1 MKVIL
6 SEEVDNLGN
15 AGDLVS
21 VKPGY
26 ARNFLFPRGLA
37 VRADERNVRQLEHDQ
52 RVMEARRRRL
62 EEAAKAAA
70 KQVDKVGRVVV
81 VRSAGAEGKLF
92 GSVTSMDV
100 VKALAER
107 EVEVDKR
114 QVKLSEPLKALG
126 DYDVDINLGQ
136 GVKVTVKVSVEP
148 DAASAALIAEAA
160 AKAAKAAASDAS
172 GENAEA

>member
-15 AGDLVS
+15 AGDLVV

-37 VRADERNVRQLEHDQ
+37 VRADERNLRQLEHNK

-62 EEAAKAAA
+62 EEVAQAAA

-81 VRSAGAEGKLF
+81 VRSCGSEGKLF
-92 GSVTSMDV
+92 GSVTTMDIAA
-100 VKALAER
+100 ALTER
-107 EVEVDKR
+107 EVEVDRR
-114 QVKLSEPLKALG
+114 QIKLSEPLKALG
-126 DYDVDINLGQ
+126 DYDVQIKLGQ
-136 GVKVTVKVSVEP
+136 GVAVTLKVSVEP
-148 DAASAALIAEAA
+148 DAASAELI
-160 AKAAKAAASDAS
+160 AKAAAAAAEKAAS
-172 GENAEA
+172 EATAEA

>member
-15 AGDLVS
+15 AGDLVA

-37 VRADERNVRQLEHDQ
+37 VRADERNMRQMEHNQ

-62 EEAAKAAA
+62 EETAKAAA

-81 VRSAGAEGKLF
+81 VRACGAEGKLF
-92 GSVTSMDV
+92 GSVTSMDIMA
-100 VKALAER
+100 ALKER
-107 EVEVDKR
+107 EVEVARR
-114 QVKLSEPLKALG
+114 QIKLHEPLKALG
-126 DYDVDINLGQ
+126 DYDVPIKLGQ
-136 GVKVTVKVSVEP
+136 GVAVTVKVSVEP
-148 DAASAALIAEAA
+148 DAASSELI
-160 AKAAKAAASDAS
+160 AKAAAAAVEAAAS
-172 GENAEA
+172 TESSEA